1 MVLASDAPLALGGLT
16 TGHLPTTETHT
27 LSVNDGEWSARGAL
41 YNEADAPEPTLEG
54 GACMA
59 NVNGT
64 VYEIGT
70 ETVAAYITSLQVINY
85 VAIGYCVLFFFYAS
99 TTLQDFHLLYA
110 CNL

>member
-16 TGHLPTTETHT
+16 TGHLPTTETHS

-70 ETVAAYITSLQVINY
+70 ETVAAYITSLQVIHY
-85 VAIGYCVLFFFYAS
+85 LSIGYFALFLFFGIVV
-99 TTLQDFHLLYA
+99 LYFF
-110 CNL
+110 CI